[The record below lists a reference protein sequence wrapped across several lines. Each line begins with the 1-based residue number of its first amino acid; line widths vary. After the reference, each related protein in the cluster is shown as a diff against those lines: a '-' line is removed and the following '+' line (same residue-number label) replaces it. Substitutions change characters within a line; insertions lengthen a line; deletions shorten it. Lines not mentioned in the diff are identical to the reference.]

1 MAKLQYIRKDNT
13 IFQANEEGGI
23 AKLEDGT
30 KILIESFM
38 SINAAKRESRTL
50 QLSNGGLGAGA
61 LLVH

>member
-23 AKLEDGT
+23 AKSEDGT
-30 KILIESFM
+30 KILVESFM
-38 SINAAKRESRTL
+38 SINAAKRKSRTL

-61 LLVH
+61 LRVH